1 VNDSAAIT
9 SFLSAPTGGEI
20 QFFSSLYKG
29 LVDCRSATNRD
40 LGTGDK
46 LPSEEHDSWV
56 GALGYLSLLDLIGT
70 CLTRKGSGQ
79 ETTEEIT
86 PFIHALETFGE
97 LTRGEISVLYALRC
111 AFAHDFSLY
120 NVHPSK
126 PELTHYFQLRVDPES
141 PLVLSA
147 QKQWDGDYRR
157 TTPEFATAVG
167 LVRVGDLVEGI
178 YANLQRL
185 SESRD
190 LKIRLPGG
198 IQELKDRYSIMKISK
213 SASARECHGSS

>member
-198 IQELKDRYSIMKISK
+198 IQELKDRYSVMKISK